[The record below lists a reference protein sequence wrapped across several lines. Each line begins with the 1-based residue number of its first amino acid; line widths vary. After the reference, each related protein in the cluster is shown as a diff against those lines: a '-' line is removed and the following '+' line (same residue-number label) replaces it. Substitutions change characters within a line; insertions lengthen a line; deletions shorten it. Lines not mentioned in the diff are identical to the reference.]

1 MRKYLPG
8 AALLLLLA
16 VSCNPD
22 KDLVKATVI
31 DTGDIAL
38 DGCGYII
45 KLENGTEL
53 RPAYIPSAYQSHGMR
68 VKLKYNTN
76 GQEQICI
83 QHPVNKTF
91 EVVEI
96 AKIKK
101 DLD

>member
-8 AALLLLLA
+8 AALILVLA

-31 DTGDIAL
+31 DTGDIAK

-53 RPAYIPSAYQSHGMR
+53 RPAYIPSAYQSNGMK
-68 VKLKYNTN
+68 VKLKYSSR
-76 GQEQICI
+76 GEQQVCYVA
-83 QHPVNKTF
+83 PVNKVY

-96 AKIKK
+96 ARIKK

>member
-8 AALLLLLA
+8 AALILVLA

-31 DTGDIAL
+31 DTGDIAK

-45 KLENGTEL
+45 RLENGKEL
-53 RPAYIPSAYQSHGMR
+53 RPVYIPSAYQSNGMK

-76 GQEQICI
+76 GEQQICYVI
-83 QHPVNKTF
+83 PVNKVY